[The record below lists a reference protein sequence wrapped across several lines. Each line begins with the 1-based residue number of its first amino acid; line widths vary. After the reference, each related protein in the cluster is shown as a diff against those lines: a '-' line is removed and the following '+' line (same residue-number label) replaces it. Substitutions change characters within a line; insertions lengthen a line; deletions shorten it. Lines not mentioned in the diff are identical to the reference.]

1 MYRNDFALVATSVA
15 DLRKTFGEK
24 EDDRFVGQTRRGVA
38 GHEFAPATSLISRL
52 LQEFALRGIQKGLL
66 LRTGNITG
74 QSGRKLDHVAVNGWT
89 VLLHKEHFVVFCHR
103 DDSHR
108 WPQRI
113 PGDVLPIPA
122 SEDGQVATAPQS
134 SWF

>member
-52 LQEFALRGIQKGLL
+52 LQECGPRGIPKGLL
-66 LRTGNITG
+66 VRTCKIPG
-74 QSGRKLDHVAVNGWT
+74 QSGRKLDHVAVSGWT
-89 VLLHKEHFVVFCHR
+89 VLPHKEHFVVFFHR

-113 PGDVLPIPA
+113 PRDVLLIPA
-122 SEDGQVATAPQS
+122 SEDGEVATAPQS
-134 SWF
+134 